1 MMKNIITFL
10 IFMISIVFCTN
21 AFGQTI
27 FESTKYPYNFTIP
40 DGWKIKEKIYLPET
54 DAKIVDDRGNSFIIS
69 VKALPSEFK
78 GRSAVILLSSQ
89 SDDAIKASLSPGNF
103 ESLIIYNRHSTN
115 INGREFYYVSASA
128 PFEGSLRLNHK
139 LFYFNYKSKM
149 YTIDCSSISSMT
161 NEASVYFDLMLQT
174 LKFK

>member
-1 MMKNIITFL
+1 MKEALWIFLLIQFSNNTF
-10 IFMISIVFCTN
+10 S
-21 AFGQTI
+21 QTT
-27 FESTKYPYNFTIP
+27 FNSSKYPYTLIIP
-40 DGWKIKEKIYLPET
+40 DGWRAKDKIYLPET

-69 VKALPSEFK
+69 VKALPTEFN
-78 GRSAVILLSSQ
+78 GRSAVKLLTSLP
-89 SDDAIKASLSPGNF
+89 DDAIKASLSPGNF
-103 ESLIIYNRHSTN
+103 ESLIIYNRQPTN
-115 INGREFYYVSASA
+115 INGREYYYVRASA

-139 LFYFNYKSKM
+139 IFYLNYKSKM

>member
-1 MMKNIITFL
+1 MNRIFWIL
-10 IFMISIVFCTN
+10 ILILISNNT
-21 AFGQTI
+21 FGQTT
-27 FESTKYPYNFTIP
+27 FSSSKYPYTFIIP
-40 DGWKIKEKIYLPET
+40 DGWRAKDKIYLPET

-69 VKALPSEFK
+69 VKALPSELN
-78 GRSAVILLSSQ
+78 GRSAVKLLSSQ
-89 SDDAIKASLSPGNF
+89 SDEAIKASLSPGNF
-103 ESLIIYNRHSTN
+103 ESLIIYNRQPTS
-115 INGREFYYVSASA
+115 INGREYYYVSASA

-139 LFYFNYKSKM
+139 LFYLNYKSKM

>member
-1 MMKNIITFL
+1 MKKISWILLLILFSNNIFSQTTFN
-10 IFMISIVFCTN
+10 S
-21 AFGQTI
+21 
-27 FESTKYPYNFTIP
+27 SKYPYTLIIP
-40 DGWKIKEKIYLPET
+40 DGWRAKDKIYLPET

-69 VKALPSEFK
+69 VKPLPSEFN
-78 GRSAVILLSSQ
+78 GRSAVKLLSSQ
-89 SDDAIKASLSPGNF
+89 SDEAIKASLSPGNF
-103 ESLIIYNRHSTN
+103 ESLIIYNRQPTS
-115 INGREFYYVSASA
+115 INGREYYYVSASA

-139 LFYFNYKSKM
+139 LFYLNYKSKM

>member
-1 MMKNIITFL
+1 MKKAYWIFLLVLFSNNTFSQTK
-10 IFMISIVFCTN
+10 FIS
-21 AFGQTI
+21 
-27 FESTKYPYNFTIP
+27 SKYPYSLIMP
-40 DGWKIKEKIYLPET
+40 DGWRAKDKIYLPET

-69 VKALPSEFK
+69 VKALPSEFNGK
-78 GRSAVILLSSQ
+78 SAVKLLSSQ
-89 SDDAIKASLSPGNF
+89 SDEAIKASLSPGNF
-103 ESLIIYNRHSTN
+103 ESLIIYNRQPTS
-115 INGREFYYVSASA
+115 INGREYYYVSASA

-139 LFYFNYKSKM
+139 LFYLNYKSKM

>member
-1 MMKNIITFL
+1 MKKISWIFLLILFSNNTF
-10 IFMISIVFCTN
+10 S
-21 AFGQTI
+21 QTT
-27 FESTKYPYNFTIP
+27 FNSTKYPYTLIIP
-40 DGWKIKEKIYLPET
+40 DGWRAKDKIYLPET

-69 VKALPSEFK
+69 VKALPSELN
-78 GRSAVILLSSQ
+78 GRSAVKLLTSLP
-89 SDDAIKASLSPGNF
+89 DDAIKASLSPGNF
-103 ESLIIYNRHSTN
+103 ESLIINNRQPTN

-139 LFYFNYKSKM
+139 IFYLNYKSKM

-174 LKFK
+174 LNFK

>member
-1 MMKNIITFL
+1 MKKISWIFLLILISNNTISQTTFN
-10 IFMISIVFCTN
+10 S
-21 AFGQTI
+21 
-27 FESTKYPYNFTIP
+27 SKYPYTLIIP
-40 DGWKIKEKIYLPET
+40 DGWRAKDKIYLPET

-69 VKALPSEFK
+69 VKTLPTEFNGK
-78 GRSAVILLSSQ
+78 SAVKLLTSLP
-89 SDDAIKASLSPGNF
+89 DDAIKASLSPGNF
-103 ESLIIYNRHSTN
+103 ESLIIYNRQPTN
-115 INGREFYYVSASA
+115 INGREYYYVSASA

-139 LFYFNYKSKM
+139 IFYLNYKSKM